1 MPTEHKNRIILG
13 LMTFGPDED
22 KGARITSMDEYKR
35 CLDLLT
41 SRGYNEIDTA
51 RVYVGGKQ
59 EAWTRDAGW
68 KERGFKIA
76 SKWYPHEAGA
86 HKPEVLK
93 GKVQESL
100 KELGTD
106 SVDIY
111 YLHAADRAT
120 PFQETLKAVDDMYKA
135 GKFKTFAISNF
146 TAAEVA
152 EVCLIAKYNGWVRP
166 TLYQGMYNAITRSA
180 EKELFPVLRRFGLD
194 YVAYNPIAGG
204 ILSGKYKTSDVPK
217 EGRYSDSV
225 GAMGGMYRKR
235 YFKDSTFE
243 ALRVIEPAVEKAG
256 LTMVE
261 TALRWM
267 VHHSQLKLANKGG
280 NDGMAFRNQ
289 QPVPSSVAN
298 SIIIGVS
305 SYDQLEK
312 NLDDLEKGPLPEDV
326 VKALDE
332 AWSVIGGS
340 APDYWHLPYEYTYDT
355 IKAVYGEDA

>member
-1 MPTEHKNRIILG
+1 MSSTTKNRIILG

-35 CLDLLT
+35 CLDLLK
-41 SRGYNEIDTA
+41 SRGYDEIDTA

-68 KERGFKIA
+68 KEKGFKIA

-86 HKPEVLK
+86 HKPEILK
-93 GKVQESL
+93 AKVEESL

-106 SVDIY
+106 SIDIY

-120 PFQETLKAVDDMYKA
+120 PFQDTLKAVDEMHKA

-166 TLYQGMYNAITRSA
+166 TLYQGMYNTLTRSA
-180 EKELFPVLRRFGLD
+180 ERELFPVLRRFGLD

-204 ILSGKYKTSDVPK
+204 ILSGKYKTSDVPS

-225 GAMGGMYRKR
+225 GAMGGLYRKR

-243 ALRVIEPAVEKAG
+243 ALRIIEPAVEKAG

-280 NDGMAFRNQ
+280 NDG
-289 QPVPSSVAN
+289 
-298 SIIIGVS
+298 IIIGVS
-305 SYDQLEK
+305 SYDQLDK
-312 NLDDLEKGPLPEDV
+312 NLTDLEKGPLPEEV

-332 AWSVIGGS
+332 AWGIIGGS
-340 APDYWHLPYEYTYDT
+340 APDYWHLPYEYQYDT